1 MGRLSLLE
9 EIKSKEMIF
18 STRGEKVS
26 IPLGDFAINYLG
38 QHL

>member
-1 MGRLSLLE
+1 MGRLCLLE

-18 STRGEKVS
+18 SKRGEKVS
-26 IPLGDFAINYLG
+26 IPIGDFAIDYLE